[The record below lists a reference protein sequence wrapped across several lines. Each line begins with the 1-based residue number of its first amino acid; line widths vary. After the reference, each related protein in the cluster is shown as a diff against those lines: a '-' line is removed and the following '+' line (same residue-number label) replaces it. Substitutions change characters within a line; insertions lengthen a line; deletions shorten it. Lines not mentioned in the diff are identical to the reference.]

1 MIGGNGVAMAQRS
14 IHRRSAGLLAAFA
27 IGPLL
32 LMLGVGVTLSLR
44 ETIRH
49 AAVTLRTAQQADDHL
64 LDNFMRVHQH
74 ALLTLAASPTL
85 RTTFGAAELA
95 QRLETVRASLP
106 GFVTLFGAD
115 PRGQVL
121 MASPALSRN
130 GRADYWQ
137 GVSVADRDYF
147 RQTLARRAVYVSG
160 IFTSRAYSNQKL
172 IAIGVPVFAADGT
185 SLRGVLAA
193 GVDPARLGM
202 LLDRIAEPSGAACVI
217 LDASGHV
224 VYASPALHIRVDTP
238 AMAQPLLRAT
248 LAMPAVQIGDIDPRL
263 LGVRLA
269 LHAPAKALP
278 GWQVLLLGRP
288 ELISHNLEVSGRL
301 FLLFGGLLLVALC
314 VALPFVARGLQ
325 RPVRTLATR
334 LVQFDPDR
342 EDAATPGVDPDLPRE
357 LRPIEDAFRAMAT
370 RLRELYLQRNEIIDE
385 REHEVERRT
394 RELRRAADAL
404 RDASLTDG
412 LTGLANYRAYRK
424 QLDALWAAAR
434 VGGHEIGALTVDID
448 HFKGYNDRYGHP
460 AGDVCLRAVADCLRE
475 TLGTAPQLLAR
486 NGGEE
491 FIALFMPAER
501 RRILELAGQ
510 LHQAVRALAIE
521 HAASPTG
528 IVTLSIG
535 VSVLVPAPGLFADA
549 LVRAADLAL
558 YRAKRE
564 GRDRVAE
571 LSPAVLQR
579 PLPSPAAD

>member
-1 MIGGNGVAMAQRS
+1 MVQRS

-32 LMLGVGVTLSLR
+32 LMLGVGATLSLR

-49 AAVTLRTAQQADDHL
+49 AAVTLRTAQQADNQL
-64 LDNFMRVHQH
+64 LSNYMLVHQH
-74 ALLTLAASPTL
+74 VMLTLAASPTL
-85 RTTFGAAELA
+85 RTTFDAAELA
-95 QRLETVRASLP
+95 QRLGAVRNSLP

-130 GRADYWQ
+130 GRADYWR

-160 IFTSRAYSNQKL
+160 IFTSRAYSEQKL
-172 IAIGVPVFAADGT
+172 IAIGVPVFAANGT
-185 SLRGVLAA
+185 SLQGVLAA
-193 GVDPARLGM
+193 GVDPAHLGM

-224 VYASPALHIRVDTP
+224 VYASPALHIRADTP
-238 AMAQPLLRAT
+238 AMAQPLLRT
-248 LAMPAVQIGDIDPRL
+248 MLALPTDRIADIDPNR

-269 LHAPAKALP
+269 LHAPVEALP
-278 GWQVLLLGRP
+278 GWQILLLGQA
-288 ELISHNLEVSGRL
+288 ELISHNLVLGGRL
-301 FLLFGGLLLVALC
+301 FLLFGGLLLVALG
-314 VALPFVARGLQ
+314 VALPFAARGLQ

-334 LVQFDPDR
+334 LGQFDPDR
-342 EDAATPGVDPDLPRE
+342 EDAATPGIDPDLPRE
-357 LRPIEDAFRAMAT
+357 LKPIEDAFRAMAT

-412 LTGLANYRAYRK
+412 LTGLANYRAYRE

-434 VGGHEIGALTVDID
+434 TGDQAIGALAVDID
-448 HFKGYNDRYGHP
+448 HFKDYNDRYGHL
-460 AGDVCLRAVADCLRE
+460 AGDACLRDIATCLRT
-475 TLGTAPQLLAR
+475 TLGAAPHVLAR

-510 LHQAVRALAIE
+510 LRQAVRALAIE
-521 HAASPTG
+521 HAASPAG

-579 PLPSPAAD
+579 PLPSPTAD